1 MTQGPNQ
8 FFYFDDHRLPMG
20 TSFCQRNQPNGGT
33 RFHEEAALGTIS
45 LYLYISKH
53 QGQCFLHLILPNFG
67 PRLESILQISNSMS
81 SNSSAPPSSVT
92 ISTLLPTHAL
102 ASPEAA
108 AAAAAAALTSGYAP
122 PEGYTK
128 WRKHKGV
135 KLNLGRLGSPG
146 ALSSDSGG
154 EEDGDYEFDPEEEEG
169 RETAFRLLAFPDG
182 SPCVVPNQR
191 TLSASSTSSA
201 PDSASSRADNLKTL
215 MAYKEAAKTII
226 REYLVEGDL
235 DATLGFVRMTL

>member
-1 MTQGPNQ
+1 MEGRRRGPTKRLWGTVVSLIPYQ
-8 FFYFDDHRLPMG
+8 ASRAEFFAV
-20 TSFCQRNQPNGGT
+20 QN
-33 RFHEEAALGTIS
+33 
-45 LYLYISKH
+45 
-53 QGQCFLHLILPNFG
+53 LHYPPNFHV
-67 PRLESILQISNSMS
+67 EEFAFHQIILQMS
-81 SNSSAPPSSVT
+81 SNSSAAPPSSVT